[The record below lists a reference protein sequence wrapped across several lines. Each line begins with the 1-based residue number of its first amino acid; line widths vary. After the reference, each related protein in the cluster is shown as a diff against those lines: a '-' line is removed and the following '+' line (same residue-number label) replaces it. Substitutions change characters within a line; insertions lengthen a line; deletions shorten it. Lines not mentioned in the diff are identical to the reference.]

1 MSMLAEEMEVYTVPL
16 KGGDENEQTMSA
28 RTRHLVGESEHPQD
42 DAFSRYSSNFVRMKS
57 LLLNVDEDDGSEH
70 DDDDLDALARINRAL
85 SSAGLSNVVNLNR
98 DKRRRGNNSAS
109 IRQGSERKTRL
120 TWELH
125 PDLLLHDLIEEFEAL
140 DNGVQRIVDD
150 EDETETSASE
160 EKPPNK
166 VLEQE
171 TQQKEE

>member
-1 MSMLAEEMEVYTVPL
+1 
-16 KGGDENEQTMSA
+16 MSA

-42 DAFSRYSSNFVRMKS
+42 DAFSRYSSDFVRMKS
-57 LLLNVDEDDGSEH
+57 ILLNVDEDDGSEH
-70 DDDDLDALARINRAL
+70 DDDLDALARINRAL

-109 IRQGSERKTRL
+109 IRQGPERKTRL

-140 DNGVQRIVDD
+140 DNGSMIVG
-150 EDETETSASE
+150 DETESSASE